1 MSVSIVFCHNV
12 QCKNQ
17 PHHTTQLH
25 KIILIY
31 LPHESVNGQGSSV
44 IGWQVIDK
52 ADWLLLGLRTCL
64 GPGPGWLGW
73 LSPAPCSLSSSS
85 RPAQVYFHGSGRG
98 PRKREST
105 QGPLRP
111 GLRIGSVSLS
121 LVFSGQ
127 HKSQGQPRFK
137 GWGNKSCP
145 SLKGV
150 DAKSKIRG
158 IWEFRGFLFAVSFLP
173 WIGFQ
178 LLRSIFLYSLG

>member
-1 MSVSIVFCHNV
+1 MSLWMDRAVLFLAGKSLTK
-12 QCKNQ
+12 Q
-17 PHHTTQLH
+17 T
-25 KIILIY
+25 
-31 LPHESVNGQGSSV
+31 
-44 IGWQVIDK
+44 
-52 ADWLLLGLRTCL
+52 DWLLLGLRTCL